1 MPIHILGTEQLFRK
15 ICSVMMVTV
24 MLAKVKGAR
33 DLTCPVAQ
41 PRPGFSSVLTT
52 GEPAAVWYLW
62 AGQGPVS

>member
-1 MPIHILGTEQLFRK
+1 
-15 ICSVMMVTV
+15 MMVTV